1 MSHPFDI
8 FQKETGDNVL
18 WQGAAQTLDEAKKR
32 VRELALNSSHEYIIL
47 CRHTGDKLLVKP
59 EKLGDL

>member
-18 WQGAAQTLDEAKKR
+18 WQGAAQTLEEAKRR
-32 VRELALNSSHEYIIL
+32 VRELATNTSHEYIIL
-47 CRHTGDKLLVKP
+47 CRSTGDKLVVKP
-59 EKLGDL
+59 EEAGDL

>member
-18 WQGAAQTLDEAKKR
+18 WQGAAQTLEEAKQR
-32 VRELALNSSHEYIIL
+32 VRELATNSSSEYIIL
-47 CRHTGDKLLVKP
+47 CRHTGDKLLVKSDKVG
-59 EKLGDL
+59 KL